1 MVMIKDGGE
10 DPREEAIEACTC
22 FDAQRH
28 VRIKKQK
35 KKTRENIELLI
46 GEKCP
51 DEMMTDIVVLA
62 YNAGDLVCEEYMD
75 KVTPDRAGNR
85 NDLSQPEG
93 HCQSKSGI
101 EAAAVA
107 GGIDRRGE
115 NMYTPRIL
123 YDVYDGEKKVL
134 HLARTEA
141 VMKLTGVRQGTVYKA
156 VTTGYLI
163 HGRYRVEEAWAY
175 EGREY
180 TERETETGSGM
191 KTTTSGEP

>member
-1 MVMIKDGGE
+1 MTGCKRKFSETLIRRKENTMDDNRITYPCPFCGQMVMIKDGGE

-75 KVTPDRAGNR
+75 KVISRNQKGIVKVNRASKR
-85 NDLSQPEG
+85 QQSLEG
-93 HCQSKSGI
+93 
-101 EAAAVA
+101 
-107 GGIDRRGE
+107 
-115 NMYTPRIL
+115 
-123 YDVYDGEKKVL
+123 
-134 HLARTEA
+134 
-141 VMKLTGVRQGTVYKA
+141 
-156 VTTGYLI
+156 
-163 HGRYRVEEAWAY
+163 
-175 EGREY
+175 
-180 TERETETGSGM
+180 
-191 KTTTSGEP
+191 

>member
-1 MVMIKDGGE
+1 MDDNRITYPCPFCGQMVMIKDGGE

-75 KVTPDRAGNR
+75 KVT
-85 NDLSQPEG
+85 LQ
-93 HCQSKSGI
+93 I
-101 EAAAVA
+101 
-107 GGIDRRGE
+107 
-115 NMYTPRIL
+115 
-123 YDVYDGEKKVL
+123 
-134 HLARTEA
+134 
-141 VMKLTGVRQGTVYKA
+141 
-156 VTTGYLI
+156 
-163 HGRYRVEEAWAY
+163 
-175 EGREY
+175 GRE
-180 TERETETGSGM
+180 TVTISRNQKGIVKVNRESKRQQSLEG
-191 KTTTSGEP
+191 

>member
-1 MVMIKDGGE
+1 MDDNRITYPCPFCGQMVMTGGE

-75 KVTPDRAGNR
+75 KVT
-85 NDLSQPEG
+85 LQ
-93 HCQSKSGI
+93 I
-101 EAAAVA
+101 
-107 GGIDRRGE
+107 
-115 NMYTPRIL
+115 
-123 YDVYDGEKKVL
+123 
-134 HLARTEA
+134 
-141 VMKLTGVRQGTVYKA
+141 
-156 VTTGYLI
+156 
-163 HGRYRVEEAWAY
+163 
-175 EGREY
+175 GRE
-180 TERETETGSGM
+180 TVTISRNQKGIVKVNRASKRQQSLEG
-191 KTTTSGEP
+191 